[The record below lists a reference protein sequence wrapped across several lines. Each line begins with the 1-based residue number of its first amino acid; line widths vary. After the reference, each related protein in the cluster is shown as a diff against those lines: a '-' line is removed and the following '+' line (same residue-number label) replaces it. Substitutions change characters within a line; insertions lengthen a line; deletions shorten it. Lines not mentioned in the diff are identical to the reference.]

1 MVEWASELPA
11 RAPTSRGTGD
21 AGDRLTAAIARAC
34 RFVGEVLRDEPWFA
48 ELDGDPPEWDLL
60 LLTGSFTRGVSDALS
75 DLDLFL
81 VLPRSIERRRNV
93 APVHVYQFE
102 GAAIEISKV
111 SSEKLLADACDKD
124 GLYLWH
130 RALVIASRSPTAE
143 AALRLAS
150 QIEPEELRDRL
161 WTCYALYEIYSD
173 HLEKLD
179 ARGEPLSFSICL
191 AEIIKLLSNAVLSSH
206 GRFPEYKWTGRE
218 LMTVAP
224 LVWQELG
231 ELSAERDRERVVA
244 KNRDLRRHFTA
255 LLQRHFT
262 DEELR
267 AWDRCNLHRL
277 RFQLP

>member
-1 MVEWASELPA
+1 MVEWPSEMPV

-21 AGDRLTAAIARAC
+21 AGDRLADAIGRAC
-34 RFVGEVLRDEPWFA
+34 RFVGEVLRGEEWFA

-60 LLTGSFTRGVSDALS
+60 LLTGSFTRGLGDRLS

-81 VLPRSIERRRNV
+81 VLPRSVERRRNL
-93 APVHVYQFE
+93 APVHAYQF
-102 GAAIEISKV
+102 GDGVVEISKL
-111 SSEKLLADACDKD
+111 STEKLLNDACDKD

-130 RALVIASRSPTAE
+130 RAVVIASRSPTAE

-191 AEIIKLLSNAVLSSH
+191 AENIKLLTNVVLSSH
-206 GRFPEYKWTGRE
+206 GRFPEYKWSGRE

-224 LVWQELG
+224 LVWQELTD
-231 ELSAERDRERVVA
+231 LAAERDRTA
-244 KNRDLRRHFTA
+244 ALIKNRALRRHFTA
-255 LLQRHFT
+255 VLQRYFT
-262 DEELR
+262 GEELR
-267 AWDRCNLHRL
+267 TWDRCNLHRL

>member
-1 MVEWASELPA
+1 MVEWPSEPPA
-11 RAPTSRGTGD
+11 RAATSRGTGD
-21 AGDRLTAAIARAC
+21 AGDRLADAIARAC
-34 RFVGEVLRDEPWFA
+34 RFVGEVLPGEPWFA
-48 ELDGDPPEWDLL
+48 ELDGEPPEWDLL
-60 LLTGSFTRGVSDALS
+60 LLTGSLTRGQGDRLS

-81 VLPRSIERRRNV
+81 VLPRSVQRRRNL
-93 APVHVYQFE
+93 APVHLYDYD
-102 GAAIEISKV
+102 GAAVEISKL
-111 SSEKLLADACDKD
+111 STEKLLDSACDKD

-130 RALVIASRSPTAE
+130 RAVVIASRSPTAE

-161 WTCYALYEIYSD
+161 WTCYALYQIYSD

-191 AEIIKLLSNAVLSSH
+191 AENVKLLTDAVLSAH
-206 GRFPEYKWTGRE
+206 GRFPEYKWSGRE
-218 LMTVAP
+218 LMAVAP
-224 LVWQELG
+224 LIWRELV
-231 ELSAERDRERVVA
+231 ELSAERERTAALA
-244 KNRDLRRHFTA
+244 KNHALRRHFTA
-255 LLQRHFT
+255 LLQNHFT

>member
-1 MVEWASELPA
+1 MVEWPCEMPA
-11 RAPTSRGTGD
+11 RAPTTRGTGD
-21 AGDRLTAAIARAC
+21 AGDSLTGAIARAC
-34 RFVGEVLRDEPWFA
+34 RFAGGVLAREPWFA

-60 LLTGSFTRGVSDALS
+60 LLTGSFTRGLGDRLS

-81 VLPRSIERRRNV
+81 VLPSSIERRRSV
-93 APVHVYQFE
+93 APVHAYQFE

-111 SSEKLLADACDKD
+111 STEKLLADACDKD
-124 GLYLWH
+124 GLYFWH
-130 RALVIASRSPTAE
+130 RAVVIASRSPTAE

-161 WTCYALYEIYSD
+161 WTCYALYQIYSD

-191 AEIIKLLSNAVLSSH
+191 AENVKHLCNAVLSSH
-206 GRFPEYKWTGRE
+206 GRFPEYKWYGRE

-224 LVWQELG
+224 LVWQELC
-231 ELSAERDRERVVA
+231 ELAAERDRGRALA
-244 KNRDLRRHFTA
+244 KNRALGRHFTA

-262 DEELR
+262 GEELR

>member
-1 MVEWASELPA
+1 MVEWPSETPV
-11 RAPTSRGTGD
+11 RAATSRGTGD
-21 AGDRLTAAIARAC
+21 AGDRLTDAIGRAC
-34 RFVGEVLRDEPWFA
+34 RFVGEVLRNEPWFA

-60 LLTGSFTRGVSDALS
+60 LLTGSFTRGLGDRLS

-81 VLPRSIERRRNV
+81 VLPRSVQRRRHL
-93 APVHVYQFE
+93 APVHVYEF
-102 GAAIEISKV
+102 GGSTVEISKL
-111 SSEKLLADACDKD
+111 SSEKLLNDACDKD

-130 RALVIASRSPTAE
+130 RAVVIASRSPTAE

-191 AEIIKLLSNAVLSSH
+191 AENIKHLTNAVLSSH
-206 GRFPEYKWTGRE
+206 GRFPEYKWSGRE

-224 LVWQELG
+224 LVWQELTD
-231 ELSAERDRERVVA
+231 LAAERDRTA
-244 KNRDLRRHFTA
+244 ALIKNRALRRHFTA
-255 LLQRHFT
+255 VLQRHFT
-262 DEELR
+262 GEELR
-267 AWDRCNLHRL
+267 EWHRCNLHRL